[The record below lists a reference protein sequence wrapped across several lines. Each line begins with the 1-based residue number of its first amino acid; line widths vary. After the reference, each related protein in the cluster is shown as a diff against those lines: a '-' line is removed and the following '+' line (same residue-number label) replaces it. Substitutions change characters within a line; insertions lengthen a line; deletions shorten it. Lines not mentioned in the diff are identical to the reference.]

1 MSSDALRQPP
11 SADSNALGTALALLA
26 HAALVAALAYG
37 VNWRQHQVNTV
48 SAELWSSVPRV
59 AALATEPTAAAEPA
73 PIQPP
78 PEPVAPPPPAPAPPP
93 VQQPV
98 HKPAPP
104 PPAPPAP
111 PAPKPADIAIE
122 RQAKRAAQE
131 KADALERTRLE
142 KIKAAEA
149 AAAKE
154 KARLAAIEDAK
165 AAAKE
170 KARKEALKQK
180 ALDQAQAVKD
190 KAHEKALQEREAK
203 AEAARVQK
211 QRDDNIARMTKQ
223 LGGTSTAN
231 PAKAATGGSPTG
243 STGGTAAQS
252 SGPSAGY
259 EGRIRARILPN
270 VVFTGQA
277 SGHPTAEVEV
287 KVAIDGTI
295 IGRRLLKPSGLPDWD
310 QAVLRAIDRTEV
322 LPRDVDG
329 RIPPVM
335 VLTFDP
341 NRR

>member
-11 SADSNALGTALALLA
+11 SADSNALGTTLALLA

-37 VNWRQHQVNTV
+37 VSWRQHQVNTV

-59 AALATEPTAAAEPA
+59 AALAPEPTAAAEPA

-78 PEPVAPPPPAPAPPP
+78 PEPVAPPPPAPAPPAP
-93 VQQPV
+93 QPV

-104 PPAPPAP
+104 PPAP

-131 KADALERTRLE
+131 KADAQERARLE
-142 KIKAAEA
+142 KIKAAQA
-149 AAAKE
+149 AAVKE

-165 AAAKE
+165 AAEKE

-190 KAHEKALQEREAK
+190 KAHEKALQERQAKDEAASLQK
-203 AEAARVQK
+203 RREENIARVQK
-211 QRDDNIARMTKQ
+211 LI
-223 LGGTSTAN
+223 GGTSMAASTT
-231 PAKAATGGSPTG
+231 KAAAGGSPTG
-243 STGGTAAQS
+243 STAGTAAQS

-295 IGRRLLKPSGLPDWD
+295 IGRRLLKSSGLPDWD
-310 QAVLRAIDRTEV
+310 QAVLRAIDRAEV

-341 NRR
+341 NKR